1 MMQGMSVEA
10 KIARSVEYL
19 GSSEAL
25 KSFEAHCYW
34 PKWNGPWW
42 HMLLLHEMGE
52 TTRIPEVAIT
62 HLIKSLN
69 RLPIKIFPIHPGEL
83 PQGKTLELDSA
94 CHCQLGTVYGVLAAW
109 GVDVDKEL
117 PWIRPWFPRYQMA
130 DGGLTCDND
139 AYRVHDECPS
149 SMVGTIGAFEAIL
162 MYTRNIWS
170 NQEVAFLDRCAQFLL
185 ERKLT
190 LGSSSEHNAEER
202 AAAPMW
208 MQPCFPRFYFYDV
221 LRGLN
226 ALLFWAE
233 QTGKSLPRESIQP
246 VIDHLE
252 KRYPDGVVRIERAAL
267 AGRNTVLPSPTGEW
281 SAARSAA
288 QTFPLLTAVSQ
299 VGEISPYL
307 SWQWQ
312 ATKHRLADLRST

>member
-1 MMQGMSVEA
+1 MGLES
-10 KIARSVEYL
+10 KIARSIEYL

-25 KSFEAHCYW
+25 QSLKAHCYW

-62 HLIKSLN
+62 HLIESLN
-69 RLPIKIFPIHPGEL
+69 RLPIKVFPIPPGEL
-83 PQGKTLELDSA
+83 PQGNRLALDSA
-94 CHCQLGTVYGVLAAW
+94 CHCHMGTVYGVLATW

-139 AYRVHDECPS
+139 AYGVHDECPS
-149 SMVGTIGAFEAIL
+149 SMVGTISAFEALLI
-162 MYTRNIWS
+162 YTRNIWS
-170 NQEVAFLDRCAQFLL
+170 AEEESFLDRCARFLM
-185 ERKLT
+185 ERQLM
-190 LGSSSEHNAEER
+190 LGSTSTHNAEER
-202 AAAPMW
+202 ATAPTW

-226 ALLFWAE
+226 ALVFWAE
-233 QTGKSLPRESIQP
+233 QTGKNLPREAIEP
-246 VIDHLE
+246 VLDHLQ
-252 KRYPDGVVRIERAAL
+252 KSYPDGAVRMERASF
-267 AGRNTVLPSPTGEW
+267 AGRDTLQQSTDGAW
-281 SAARSAA
+281 SDTRAAAK
-288 QTFPLLTAVSQ
+288 TFPLLDAVSQ
-299 VGEISPYL
+299 VGEVSPYL

-312 ATKHRLADLRST
+312 ATKHRLADLQLWTPPG

>member
-1 MMQGMSVEA
+1 MSLEA
-10 KIARSVEYL
+10 KIALSIGYL
-19 GSSEAL
+19 GSSQAL
-25 KSFEAHCYW
+25 QSLEAHCYW
-34 PKWNGPWW
+34 PKWDGPWW

-52 TTRIPEVAIT
+52 TTRIPEVAIV
-62 HLIKSLN
+62 HLIESLN

-83 PQGKTLELDSA
+83 PQDKVLALDSA
-94 CHCQLGTVYGVLAAW
+94 CHCQIGTVYGVLATW
-109 GVDVDKEL
+109 GVDVDKAL

-130 DGGLTCDND
+130 DGGLSCDND
-139 AYRVHDECPS
+139 AYAVQDECPS
-149 SMVGTIGAFEAIL
+149 SMVGTISAFEAIL

-170 NQEVAFLDRCAQFLL
+170 PEEVAFLDRCAHFLM
-185 ERKLT
+185 ERKLM
-190 LGSSSEHNAEER
+190 LGSASRRNAEER
-202 AAAPMW
+202 AAAATW
-208 MQPCFPRFYFYDV
+208 IEPCFPRFYLYDV

-233 QTGKSLPRESIQP
+233 QTGRSLPQEAIQP
-246 VIDHLE
+246 VVDHLE
-252 KRYPDGVVRIERAAL
+252 KSYPDGAVRIGRVGF
-267 AGRNTVLPSPTGEW
+267 AGRNTLTPSGSGGW

-288 QTFPLLTAVSQ
+288 KVFPLLTAVSQ